1 MDKRPT
7 LTLKSHAFTPDFRAL
22 INNAA
27 QAEGM
32 TQADWVEMAL
42 RGQAKSSLSRVQ
54 ASQSPTTPD
63 NNEENVQVNCRVPER
78 MRGTFLSLARKAKAS
93 VEIEQHL
100 SAIACDNDASQVLS
114 NILARLDAIELGQN
128 KGSI

>member
-27 QAEGM
+27 QVEGM

-42 RGQAKSSLSRVQ
+42 REQAKASLSRAQ
-54 ASQSPTTPD
+54 ASRSPATLEKA
-63 NNEENVQVNCRVPER
+63 EENVQVNCRVPER
-78 MRGTFLSLARKAKAS
+78 MRDTFLSLARKAKAS

-114 NILARLDAIELGQN
+114 NILARLDAIELGQK
-128 KGSI
+128 KGSL